1 MRARLFE
8 DLVVSAPPAG
18 RFGRRAAILPLSI
31 AAHAGAL
38 AAALLLPALRPAE
51 LPSPLLPEGPIVD
64 WGPPPTIPP
73 PVVATPAPTRLT
85 KAPPSRSSAPTTV
98 SDPVMP
104 PPAPGP
110 TVSMIEPTELLP
122 EDGHT
127 PCFVNC
133 EGADPKGNGN
143 GPPGPADT
151 GGTPDGTGTSP
162 IRITTGG
169 ITPPVRTVYVAPVY
183 PDIARMAGVSSIV
196 ILECTIDPLGKVTD
210 VRVLSGHPLLNESA
224 VNAVRQWRYTPT
236 RLSGTPVAVL
246 MTVTVRFIAHR

>member
-1 MRARLFE
+1 MVRRRLFE

-18 RFGRRAAILPLSI
+18 GFGRRAALFPLSI

-38 AAALLLPALRPAE
+38 ALALLVPVLTPGEP
-51 LPSPLLPEGPIVD
+51 PVPPPPGPIVD
-64 WGPPPTIPP
+64 WGPTPPTPP
-73 PVVATPAPTRLT
+73 PVIATPAPTRLT
-85 KAPPSRSSAPTTV
+85 KSLPVRESAPTAV
-98 SDPVMP
+98 ADPTTP
-104 PPAPGP
+104 APAPGP
-110 TVSMIEPTELLP
+110 IVSTIEPTELTP
-122 EDGHT
+122 EDGHP

-133 EGADPKGNGN
+133 EGADPNGNGN

-151 GGTPDGTGTSP
+151 AGTRDGTGTEP
-162 IRITTGG
+162 IRITKG

-183 PDIARMAGVSSIV
+183 PDIARVAGISAIV

-224 VNAVRQWRYTPT
+224 ANAVRQWRYTPT

>member
-38 AAALLLPALRPAE
+38 ATALLFPVLRSADLPDPA
-51 LPSPLLPEGPIVD
+51 PGVVTWSV
-64 WGPPPTIPP
+64 PTAPTPP
-73 PVVATPAPTRLT
+73 PVPASTPPPPRVRSDS
-85 KAPPSRSSAPTTV
+85 PSRETSRATV
-98 SDPVMP
+98 PEPVAP

-110 TVSMIEPTELLP
+110 MMSVVESEGLPP
-122 EDGHT
+122 EDSHAPCLFNCAGST
-127 PCFVNC
+127 P
-133 EGADPKGNGN
+133 EGVGDGPRG
-143 GPPGPADT
+143 GPPGAGAT
-151 GGTPDGTGTSP
+151 EGTPTGP
-162 IRITTGG
+162 VRITSG

-183 PDIARMAGVSSIV
+183 PDIARIAGVSSV
-196 ILECTIDPLGKVTD
+196 VVLECTIDPLGKVTD
-210 VRVLSGHPLLNESA
+210 VRVLSGHPLLNEA
-224 VNAVRQWRYTPT
+224 AAHAVRQWRYTPT